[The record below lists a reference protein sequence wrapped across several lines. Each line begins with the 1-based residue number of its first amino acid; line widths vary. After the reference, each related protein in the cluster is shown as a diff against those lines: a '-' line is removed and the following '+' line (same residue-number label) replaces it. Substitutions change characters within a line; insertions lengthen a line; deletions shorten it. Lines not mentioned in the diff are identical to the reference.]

1 MSDARVL
8 WLDETIS
15 DQYCPQLEIKLCP
28 IINHIC
34 KFHDKNE
41 CEKYIK
47 RASNEDRFVIIVNN
61 QFARD
66 FIPSIHSLNQVS
78 SIYIYS
84 KDDDTHDIQSQPAW
98 IEQFPKVKSGPI
110 QTNEIISQIKFEEPL
125 TVNTFSTDTNMG
137 MSTTGLNG
145 NFVYYQL
152 LIDCLLR
159 MKTNQAHKNELIH
172 ILNDLY
178 EGSHTQLKL
187 IQEFQSNY
195 FPADVLG
202 WYSKDSF
209 FYRTLNQAL
218 RLQNIHMLFLYHSYL
233 SDIYQQLKRHQCK
246 QSVHVYRSQF
256 MSTKEFQ
263 IIEQQIKQYIS
274 INALFS
280 TSTDLGIAFTYLGDD
295 PPPDGFKKVL
305 FEIDAHP
312 NLIGTRPFADISP
325 ISRFRFE
332 SEILFMSGSI
342 FRINQIEHHNNQN
355 YATVRLSLCSDN
367 EHELKELIEYLKQ
380 QNEEEQTNLSTFANI
395 LWKMG
400 YLNLAYTYFSRFLDE
415 LPIDDP
421 LRNSLYQ
428 DLADL
433 TSQQGKYEE
442 SLEWHQKLVDAKE
455 KQDDHNLDEN
465 EQNKSNRL
473 WRKAKRF
480 GFFLT
485 FLTIIICSIFMLGVF
500 IYVVRRGNLV
510 HGGKPIRKYFSMKQK
525 DSFRKTLATW

>member
-209 FYRTLNQAL
+209 FYRTLNQAFYS
-218 RLQNIHMLFLYHSYL
+218 QDVNMLFLYHSYL
-233 SDIYQQLKRHQCK
+233 SDIYQQLKQHQCK
-246 QSVHVYRSQF
+246 QSIRVYRNQI
-256 MSTKEFQ
+256 MSTEEFR
-263 IIEQQIKQYIS
+263 IFEEHIGKLIRLKSFMLTHNNRHHIDQQI
-274 INALFS
+274 
-280 TSTDLGIAFTYLGDD
+280 
-295 PPPDGFKKVL
+295 L
-305 FEIDAHP
+305 FEIDANP
-312 NLIGTRPFADISP
+312 DVTTTKPFAYID
-325 ISRFRFE
+325 E
-332 SEILFMSGSI
+332 SQVLFMFGSI
-342 FRINQIEHHNNQN
+342 FRINKIYYDNNNCITIQI
-355 YATVRLSLCSDN
+355 SLCNDD
-367 EHELKELIEYLKQ
+367 EIVEYLKQ

-428 DLADL
+428 NLADL

-442 SLEWHQKLVDAKE
+442 SLE
-455 KQDDHNLDEN
+455 
-465 EQNKSNRL
+465 
-473 WRKAKRF
+473 
-480 GFFLT
+480 
-485 FLTIIICSIFMLGVF
+485 
-500 IYVVRRGNLV
+500 
-510 HGGKPIRKYFSMKQK
+510 
-525 DSFRKTLATW
+525 